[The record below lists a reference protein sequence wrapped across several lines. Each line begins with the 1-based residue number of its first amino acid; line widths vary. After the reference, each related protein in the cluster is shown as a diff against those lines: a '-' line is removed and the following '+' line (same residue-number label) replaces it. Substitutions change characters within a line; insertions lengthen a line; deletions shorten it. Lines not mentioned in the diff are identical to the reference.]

1 MSTEAQGSTGQFV
14 GRTHEL
20 AVLHDALEQSCAGHG
35 RTVLLSGE
43 PGIGKTRLTTELA
56 AFARQRHV
64 HVLLGHCHEGDGAPP
79 FWPWVQMIRSYVAT
93 CDTETLQAELGAGAA
108 DI

>member
-1 MSTEAQGSTGQFV
+1 MSKEVQGSAGQFV

-20 AVLHDALEQSCAGHG
+20 AVLHEALEQSCAGHG

-56 AFARQRHV
+56 AVAHQQHAQ
-64 HVLLGHCHEGDGAPP
+64 VLLGRCHEGDGAPP
-79 FWPWVQMIRSYVAT
+79 FWPWTQIVRS
-93 CDTETLQAELGAGAA
+93 LSSSL
-108 DI
+108 

>member
-1 MSTEAQGSTGQFV
+1 MSKEVQGSAGQFV
-14 GRTHEL
+14 GRIHEL

-56 AFARQRHV
+56 AFAHQQHA
-64 HVLLGHCHEGDGAPP
+64 HVLVGHCHEGDGAPP
-79 FWPWVQMIRSYVAT
+79 FWPWTQILRSYLT
-93 CDTETLQAELGAGAA
+93 IYDTDTVRAELGAG
-108 DI
+108 